1 MSMIRLLIADDHQV
15 MLDGLVSIIEKAD
28 DISVAAT
35 ASNGK
40 EVLHL
45 IAENGI
51 DVALLDINM
60 PELNG
65 VETCK
70 KLSRKYPHVKVV
82 ALSMYKKS
90 SYIQRMLQFGAKGY
104 ILKDDRA
111 DEILDAVR
119 QVHQGH
125 LYFSSQIEPNL
136 LSFTKSKG
144 SNSSAITQRELEVLQ
159 CISRGMTNAE
169 IAEALFISQHTAESH
184 RKNLLSKLDARNT
197 ADLVRISME
206 KGLI

>member
-1 MSMIRLLIADDHQV
+1 MIADDHQV
-15 MLDGLVSIIEKAD
+15 MLDGLVSIIENAD
-28 DISVAAT
+28 DLVIVAT
-35 ASNGK
+35 ARNGK
-40 EVLHL
+40 ELL
-45 IAENGI
+45 QITSETEI

-60 PELNG
+60 PLLNG

-70 KLSRKYPHVKVV
+70 KLARKYPEIKVV

-90 SYIQRMLQFGAKGY
+90 SYIQRMLHFGAKGY

-125 LYFSSQIEPNL
+125 LYFSSQIEPSL
-136 LSFTKSKG
+136 LAFDKIKQSDVPS
-144 SNSSAITQRELEVLQ
+144 ITQREIEVLQ
-159 CISRGMTNAE
+159 KISLGMTNSE
-169 IAEALFISQHTAESH
+169 IAETLFISQHTVESH
-184 RKNLLSKLDARNT
+184 RKNLLSKLNAKNT